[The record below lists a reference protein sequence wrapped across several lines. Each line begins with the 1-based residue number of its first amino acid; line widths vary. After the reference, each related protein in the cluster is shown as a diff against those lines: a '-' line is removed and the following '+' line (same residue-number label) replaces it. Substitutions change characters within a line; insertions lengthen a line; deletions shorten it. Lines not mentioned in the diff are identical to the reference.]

1 MFEVVFL
8 FLLNVI
14 NVFNLTQRREDIIP
28 PGNAPRKNIKIKA
41 DESIEAVRCVL
52 PEVQQSTLGGVSTS
66 TTLALLSQTQD
77 KAPRTVCVCTCTHVS
92 VCTYT

>member
-52 PEVQQSTLGGVSTS
+52 PEVQQSMLGGGGVTKT
-66 TTLALLSQTQD
+66 TTLDLLSQTKD
-77 KAPRTVCVCTCTHVS
+77 KAPRTVCV
-92 VCTYT
+92 